1 MPAAI
6 GASDQFM
13 SKIIAID
20 WETFYSKKL
29 KYTLKTTIAERYCRH
44 QLFDPYLLSVCDGT
58 QSWAGSPKDFNWE
71 SLEGAILLSHN
82 RYFDNNVYN
91 EMMRR
96 GWAPKINFAAW
107 HCTANLTAY
116 LCNRRALADAVEYL
130 FKVKL
135 DKQVRSDANNKHWPQ
150 DFSADEQ
157 AAMLEYAKDDALWTW
172 KLWDKFSH
180 LWPLH
185 EQRISNMTIDQGMR
199 GVKINRDLLET
210 FIIQSHD
217 MKLATEKTLPWIAGA
232 EDDKDESWDEF
243 SAKPTS
249 TKCIA
254 EQCRRSGIPCPPVK
268 KHEGEEAYEEWE
280 LTYSRT
286 NPWIPALSTWRS
298 VNKLYKTFLTAKERL
313 RDDGTM
319 PFELKYWGAHTGR
332 WSGGAKLNFQNFRK
346 VPIFCR
352 KQDGLMET
360 SEKAVNAA
368 MKEQKKT
375 GKYPD
380 WVKGEPIDFR
390 RLIVPRPGTKLI
402 SSDLSQI
409 EPRVLAWLAGDEKL
423 LALIRQGYGVY
434 EAFARANMG
443 WTGGSLKDEDPDQY
457 QMIKI
462 MVLGLGFGCGWEKYI
477 SIAAEYE
484 VDLCATDPEFIETRN
499 PFTGEIKK
507 VSGYGTT
514 SKKIVNEFREKSP
527 KTKGLW
533 QQLDDAFKRSI
544 GETFEMQ
551 LPSGRS
557 MRYDKVRADTRIEK
571 DPETG
576 KPIRRTEMTAEVG
589 GKRKKFYGGKL
600 TENIVQ
606 ATARDV
612 MAFHLLALEDAG
624 LRVLFHVH
632 DEAICEVDN
641 HIQACDVKNIMSYCP
656 TWLAGCP
663 ISADAK
669 EIPFYLK

>member
-1 MPAAI
+1 
-6 GASDQFM
+6 M
-13 SKIIAID
+13 SKIIALD
-20 WETFYSKKL
+20 FETYYSKKL
-29 KYTLKTTIAERYCRH
+29 KYTVRTMIAEQYCRH
-44 QLFDPYLLSVCDGT
+44 PLFDPYMLSVCDGT
-58 QSWAGSPKDFNWE
+58 QSWSGSPKDFNWDV
-71 SLEGAILLSHN
+71 LEGAILLSHN

-91 EMMRR
+91 EMVRR
-96 GWAPKINFAAW
+96 GWAPKIEFAAW

-135 DKQVRSDANNKHWPQ
+135 NKQVRADANNKRWPH
-150 DFSADEQ
+150 DFSAIEQ

-172 KLWDKFSH
+172 KLWDNFSNQ
-180 LWPLH
+180 WPEH
-185 EQRISNMTIDQGMR
+185 ERRISNLTIDQGMR
-199 GVKINRDLLET
+199 GIQINRDLLET

-232 EDDKDESWDEF
+232 EDDEDDSWDEF
-243 SAKPTS
+243 NTKPTS

-268 KHEGEEAYEEWE
+268 AHEGEEAYEEWE
-280 LTYSRT
+280 QTYSRAH
-286 NPWIPALSTWRS
+286 PWISALSTWRS

-360 SEKAVNAA
+360 SEKKIKAT
-368 MKEQKKT
+368 MKQHKET
-375 GKYPD
+375 GQWPE
-380 WVKGEPIDFR
+380 WIKGEPIDFR

-423 LALIRQGYGVY
+423 LALIREGYGVY
-434 EAFARANMG
+434 EAFARAYFG
-443 WTGGSLKDEDPDQY
+443 WTGGDMRDEDPDAY
-457 QMIKI
+457 QMTKI
-462 MVLGLGFGCGWEKYI
+462 QVLGLGYGCGFEKFI
-477 SIAAEYE
+477 TIAAGYD
-484 VDLCATDPEFIETRN
+484 VDLCATDPEFVEIKN

-527 KTKGLW
+527 KTKALW

-557 MRYDKVRADTRIEK
+557 MRYDKVRADTRIEQ

-600 TENIVQ
+600 TENLVQ
-606 ATARDV
+606 ASARDCF
-612 MAFHLLALEDAG
+612 AFHLLRLHDAG
-624 LRVLFHVH
+624 HVILFTVH
-632 DEAICEVDN
+632 DEAICEVQLSVVAKD
-641 HIQACDVKNIMSYCP
+641 IERIMSECP
-656 TWLAGCP
+656 EWLPGCP
-663 ISADAK
+663 IAAEAK